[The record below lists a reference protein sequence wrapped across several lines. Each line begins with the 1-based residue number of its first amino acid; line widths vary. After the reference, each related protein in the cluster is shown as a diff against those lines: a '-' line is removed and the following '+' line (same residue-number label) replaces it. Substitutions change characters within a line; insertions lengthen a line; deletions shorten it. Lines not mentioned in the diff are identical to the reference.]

1 MSMDVGSNDYD
12 DGRSS
17 ETGRIT
23 LTSIQMALIRVESSL
38 ATMRTDIHYIRES
51 QMQKSNENER
61 RFIDQ
66 ETRLRALEGKR
77 YLEPKSV
84 TTVFAIVLPIVAI
97 GVSIIAIITK

>member
-1 MSMDVGSNDYD
+1 MSVDVGPFDND

-23 LTSIQMALIRVESSL
+23 LTSSRMAIMRVQTSL
-38 ATMRTDIHYIRES
+38 STMRTDIHYIRES

-66 ETRLRALEGKR
+66 EMRLRALEGKR

-97 GVSIIAIITK
+97 GVSIIAIVTK